1 MSNRTAASET
11 LPFRPR
17 ILVWY
22 CRLIPHGGGE
32 GVAAWILEALR
43 QDYAV
48 TLLTSEPVDLSPL
61 DRHFG
66 TSLTGSDLQV
76 RIMAPPV
83 RRFLA
88 LDPDPGSIQKHAYLM
103 RLCKRVRNEYD
114 LVVGADNEGDFGPP
128 AIQYIH
134 WPFLSPLYHQVR
146 SSCDLPFRSKLA
158 CLSKG
163 EIRPWMLVADFS
175 FDRMK
180 ANHTL
185 VNSDWTGRLVKRV
198 YGIDSTTVHPPAPGI
213 FPEIAWE
220 EREDGFIMMGRLAA
234 GKRFDWCLKVL
245 SVVRTRFPH
254 IKMHIVGRSH
264 LEARDYPV
272 TLRSLAQANS
282 SWVTLHEDLSR
293 GELARLAARQRYG
306 MHAFKNEHFGMAVA
320 EMVRAGCIPFVHNS
334 GGQLEIVG
342 HDSRL
347 IYESEEDAAQKIM
360 QVLGDRAAQQ
370 DIRQRLALRKDFYS
384 VETFMRA
391 IRAQVEWALQARRS
405 ADPATRGQHI

>member
-1 MSNRTAASET
+1 MSDRMP
-11 LPFRPR
+11 LPRPR
-17 ILVWY
+17 ILVCH
-22 CRLIPHGGGE
+22 CRLIPHGGRS

-48 TLLTSEPVDLSPL
+48 TLLTSEPVDLSLL
-61 DRHFG
+61 DGYYG

-76 RIMAPPV
+76 RTMAPVV
-83 RRFLA
+83 RGFLG
-88 LDPDPGSIQKHAYLM
+88 LDPDPGSVQKRAYLM
-103 RLCKRVRNEYD
+103 RLCKRVRHQYD
-114 LVVGADNEGDFGPP
+114 LVVGTDNEGDFGPP

-134 WPFLSPLYHQVR
+134 YPFLAHLYPRVR
-146 SSCDLPFRSKLA
+146 SSCDLPLGQKLA

-163 EIRPWMLVADFS
+163 EIRPWMLVADYS

-185 VNSDWTGRLVKRV
+185 VNSDWTGRWVKRV

-220 EREDGFIMMGRLAA
+220 ERADGFVMMGRLSVL
-234 GKRFDWCLKVL
+234 KRFDWCLKVL
-245 SVVRTRFPH
+245 SAVRTRFPQ
-254 IKMHIVGRSH
+254 IRMHLVGMSY
-264 LEARDYPV
+264 LEAGDYPV
-272 TLRSLAQANS
+272 FLRGLAQANS

-293 GELARLAARQRYG
+293 GELAELAARQRYG

-334 GGQLEIVG
+334 GGPPEIVG
-342 HDSRL
+342 NDRRL

-360 QVLGDRAAQQ
+360 RVLGDPAAQE

-384 VETFMRA
+384 VETFVRA
-391 IRAQVEWALQARRS
+391 IRAEVRQALS
-405 ADPATRGQHI
+405 F

>member
-1 MSNRTAASET
+1 MSERMP
-11 LPFRPR
+11 LPRPR
-17 ILVWY
+17 ILVY
-22 CRLIPHGGGE
+22 SCRLIPHGGGA

-48 TLLTSEPVDLSPL
+48 TLLTSKPVDLTLL
-61 DRHFG
+61 DRYFG

-76 RIMAPPV
+76 RTMAPVV
-83 RRFLA
+83 RGFLG
-88 LDPDPGSIQKHAYLM
+88 LDPDPGSIQKRVYLL
-103 RLCKRVRNEYD
+103 RLCKRVRHQYD
-114 LVVGADNEGDFGPP
+114 LVVSADNEGDFGPP

-134 WPFLSPLYHQVR
+134 WPFLAHLYPRVR
-146 SSCDLPFRSKLA
+146 SSCDLPLGQKLA

-163 EIRPWMLVADFS
+163 EIRPWMLVADYS

-185 VNSDWTGRLVKRV
+185 VNSDWTGRWVKRV

-220 EREDGFIMMGRLAA
+220 ERADGFVMMGRLSVL
-234 GKRFDWCLKVL
+234 KRFDWCLKVL
-245 SVVRTRFPH
+245 SAVRTRFPQ
-254 IKMHIVGRSH
+254 IRMHLVGMSY
-264 LEARDYPV
+264 LEAGDYPV
-272 TLRSLAQANS
+272 FLRGLAQANS

-293 GELARLAARQRYG
+293 GELAELAARQRYG

-334 GGQLEIVG
+334 GGPPEIVG
-342 HDSRL
+342 NDRRL

-360 QVLGDRAAQQ
+360 RVLGDPAAQE

-384 VETFMRA
+384 VETFVRA
-391 IRAQVEWALQARRS
+391 IRAEVRQALS
-405 ADPATRGQHI
+405 F

>member
-1 MSNRTAASET
+1 MSERMP
-11 LPFRPR
+11 LPRPR
-17 ILVWY
+17 ILVY
-22 CRLIPHGGGE
+22 SCRLIPHGGGA

-48 TLLTSEPVDLSPL
+48 TLLTSEPVDLTLL
-61 DRHFG
+61 DRYFG

-76 RIMAPPV
+76 RTMAPLV
-83 RRFLA
+83 RGFLG
-88 LDPDPGSIQKHAYLM
+88 LDPDPGSIQKRVYLL
-103 RLCKRVRNEYD
+103 RLCKRVRHQYD
-114 LVVGADNEGDFGPP
+114 LVVSADNEGDFGPP

-134 WPFLSPLYHQVR
+134 WPFLAHLYPRVR
-146 SSCDLPFRSKLA
+146 SSCDLPLGQKLA

-163 EIRPWMLVADFS
+163 EIRPWMLVADYS

-180 ANHTL
+180 ANRTL
-185 VNSDWTGRLVKRV
+185 VNSGWTGRLVKRV

-220 EREDGFIMMGRLAA
+220 EREDGFVMMGRLHFA
-234 GKRFDWCLKVL
+234 KRYDWCLKVL
-245 SVVRTRFPH
+245 SVVRTRFPQVR
-254 IKMHIVGRSH
+254 MHIVGSSYRDR
-264 LEARDYPV
+264 RDYPV
-272 TLRSLAQANS
+272 FLRALAQANS

-293 GELARLAARQRYG
+293 GELAELAARQRYG
-306 MHAFKNEHFGMAVA
+306 IHAHIDEHFGMAVA

-334 GGQLEIVG
+334 GGPLEIVG

-360 QVLGDRAAQQ
+360 QVPGDPAAQE

-391 IRAQVEWALQARRS
+391 IRAEVERALS
-405 ADPATRGQHI
+405 F

>member
-1 MSNRTAASET
+1 MSDRMP
-11 LPFRPR
+11 LPRPR
-17 ILVWY
+17 ILVCY
-22 CRLIPHGGGE
+22 CRLIPHGGAP

-48 TLLTSEPVDLSPL
+48 TLLTSEPVDVSLL
-61 DRHFG
+61 DRCFG

-76 RIMAPPV
+76 RTMAPVV
-83 RRFLA
+83 RGFLG
-88 LDPDPGSIQKHAYLM
+88 LDPDLGSIQKHAYLM
-103 RLCKRVRNEYD
+103 RLCKRVRHQYD

-134 WPFLSPLYHQVR
+134 WPFLAHVYPRVR
-146 SSCDLPFRSKLA
+146 SSCDLPLGQKLA
-158 CLSKG
+158 GLSKG
-163 EIRPWMLVADFS
+163 GIRPWMLVGDYS

-185 VNSDWTGRLVKRV
+185 VNSGWTGRLVKRV

-213 FPEIAWE
+213 FPEIAWK
-220 EREDGFIMMGRLAA
+220 EREDGFVMMGRLDAA
-234 GKRFDWCLKVL
+234 KRFDWCLKVL
-245 SVVRTRFPH
+245 SVVRTRFPQVR
-254 IKMHIVGRSH
+254 MHVVGSSY

-272 TLRSLAQANS
+272 FLRALAQANS
-282 SWVTLHEDLSR
+282 SWVRLHEDPSR
-293 GELARLAARQRYG
+293 GELAELAARQRYG
-306 MHAFKNEHFGMAVA
+306 MHAFKDEHFGMAVA

-334 GGQLEIVG
+334 GGPPEIVG

-360 QVLGDRAAQQ
+360 QVLGDPAAQE

-384 VETFMRA
+384 VETFVRA
-391 IRAQVEWALQARRS
+391 IRAEVGQALSFQ
-405 ADPATRGQHI
+405 